1 MAEREEK
8 SLDDFFAKRDKKK
21 KKDKTRVA
29 KAGPAA
35 PARAAAPP
43 RAAAAAP
50 VPEASV
56 PAPTPLPTPVPA
68 PAPAPPTPAPPTP
81 ATSTP
86 VTEPAE
92 PAPVTASGPAASAVA
107 AAPAVVVVK
116 KPKKEKER
124 PAKGDGQDPQ
134 LERAR
139 EDEEWKEFEQK
150 EVDYSG
156 LRIHALQ
163 ISDERE
169 EEDNEK
175 KEDQGEDGENISYRG
190 DDKTVGPWNKITP
203 AQAPVVVVA
212 EVPEP
217 KPSGVYRP
225 PAARLGNVRRTQ
237 SQGPPEI
244 FNDAQFPSLQAS
256 AKHVETRKDK
266 EMEKTFEMVKY
277 KNRAREDGSKSQS
290 VQLELGNQFAVLG
303 EQ

>member
-1 MAEREEK
+1 PPP
-8 SLDDFFAKRDKKK
+8 
-21 KKDKTRVA
+21 
-29 KAGPAA
+29 PAA
-35 PARAAAPP
+35 GVEGGPEPP
-43 RAAAAAP
+43 
-50 VPEASV
+50 
-56 PAPTPLPTPVPA
+56 
-68 PAPAPPTPAPPTP
+68 PP
-81 ATSTP
+81 
-86 VTEPAE
+86 
-92 PAPVTASGPAASAVA
+92 A
-107 AAPAVVVVK
+107 AAPAVNAAVTATTATVTASK
-116 KPKKEKER
+116 KTKREKER
-124 PAKGDGQDPQ
+124 TGKGEGLDSQQ
-134 LERAR
+134 ERAR

-169 EEDNEK
+169 EDDNDK
-175 KEDQGEDGENISYRG
+175 KEEHGEDGENIQYREG
-190 DDKTVGPWNKITP
+190 ERLYGPWNKITP
-203 AQAPVVVVA
+203 AQMPVPVVS

-225 PAARLGNVRRTQ
+225 PAARSGMMRRTQ
-237 SQGPPEI
+237 LQGPPEI

-266 EMEKTFEMVKY
+266 EMEKTFEMVKH